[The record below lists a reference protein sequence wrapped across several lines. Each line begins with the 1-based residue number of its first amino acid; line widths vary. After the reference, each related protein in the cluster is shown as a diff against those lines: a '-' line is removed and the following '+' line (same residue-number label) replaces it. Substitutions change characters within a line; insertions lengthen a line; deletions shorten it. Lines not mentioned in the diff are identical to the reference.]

1 MAILSVACYVCYSK
15 KKREIAYGASVLEES
30 CSEVGGATSL
40 EAQIEQSHP
49 EVQVEVQVEVELET
63 TDPEIIV
70 EVGLPRHESLDFQMS
85 GIIVEN
91 ETLNITDPNEQT
103 NQLNLAADLEVVID
117 IET

>member
-1 MAILSVACYVCYSK
+1 
-15 KKREIAYGASVLEES
+15 
-30 CSEVGGATSL
+30 
-40 EAQIEQSHP
+40 
-49 EVQVEVQVEVELET
+49 
-63 TDPEIIV
+63 
-70 EVGLPRHESLDFQMS
+70 MS